1 MAEKKVKATVKK
13 AVAKAEPAVKKAV
26 EKAEPV
32 VEKAVAKAEP
42 VVKEAAKKAEPAVK
56 KAATTAKKATTAA
69 KKATTAAKKAVV
81 KKETTV
87 TIELPGNKNYTTADL
102 EKIAKDV
109 WVYDLGKKA
118 ADLKAIELY
127 VQPYESVV
135 YYVFNETVKGCFII

>member
-56 KAATTAKKATTAA
+56 KATTAA
-69 KKATTAAKKAVV
+69 KKATTAAKKAVA